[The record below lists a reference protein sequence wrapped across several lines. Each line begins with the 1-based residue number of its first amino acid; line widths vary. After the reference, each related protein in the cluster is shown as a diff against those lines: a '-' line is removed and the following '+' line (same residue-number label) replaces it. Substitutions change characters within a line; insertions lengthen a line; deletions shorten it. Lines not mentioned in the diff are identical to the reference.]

1 MKCLV
6 KQGSSFLLSVT
17 TRQPFLFFYFA
28 SVKQRRLCLL
38 LFIAFTSALSRAESF
53 DFNTDCRKAYNTIVA
68 LRLNEGQQ
76 LLHQEQKKNPAN
88 LIPVYLEN
96 YIDFLTVYTSDSREA
111 YNKLHGNKDLRMEML
126 KQGDSNSPW
135 YLFAAA
141 EINMQWATM
150 SIRFGD
156 YLTAILEI
164 KKAYKF
170 LEENQQ
176 RYPDFRANKK
186 SLGVLYALLGSVPD
200 KYKWGVSLLG
210 MEGNVQQGLKD
221 LEDLVAYGKQ
231 NDYIFME
238 ETVTLYAFLLFHLQN
253 DSEKA
258 WMVLKENG
266 FPEKDNLMNVFAC
279 AHIGVYGK
287 HTDEALR
294 VLDTKPSGA
303 AYADF
308 PLVTYLHGL
317 AKLHKLSTDADTYFK
332 KFIAENKGDSHLKA
346 SFQKI
351 AWSYLLKGDTLNYRS
366 FITKA
371 GKKGSTVVEAD
382 KQAQKEFESGTV
394 PNVNLLRARLLFDG
408 GYYQKAA
415 DEMSKL
421 NEKDFKSAEDGAE
434 YLYRFGRIYHEWN
447 RTDSA
452 LLYYEKAIAKG
463 KTIPRYFAA
472 NAALAS
478 AQIHEQ
484 KGEKEK
490 AVSFYTLCLSFEEHE
505 YKNGIDQKA
514 KAALNRLK

>member
-1 MKCLV
+1 M
-6 KQGSSFLLSVT
+6 
-17 TRQPFLFFYFA
+17 
-28 SVKQRRLCLL
+28 KQRRLCLL

-53 DFNTDCRKAYNTIVA
+53 NFNTDCRKAYNAIIA

-76 LLHQEQKKNPAN
+76 LLHQEQKKNPDN

-111 YNKLHGNKDLRMEML
+111 YSKLHGNKDLRMEML

-135 YLFAAA
+135 YLFTAA

-164 KKAYKF
+164 KKAYRF

-176 RYPDFRANKK
+176 RYPSFRANKK

-231 NDYIFME
+231 NDYIFMQ

-253 DSEKA
+253 ESEKA
-258 WMVLKENG
+258 WTVLKENG
-266 FPEKDNLMNVFAC
+266 FPENNNLMHVFAC

-294 VLDTKPSGA
+294 IMEAKPA
-303 AYADF
+303 AADYAGF
-308 PLVTYLHGL
+308 PLITYLHGL
-317 AKLHKLSTDADTYFK
+317 AKLHKLSPDADAYFK
-332 KFIAENKGDSHLKA
+332 RFIAENRGESHLKS

-366 FITKA
+366 FISKA
-371 GKKGSTVVEAD
+371 GKKGATVAEAD
-382 KQAQKEFESGTV
+382 KQAQREFESGTV
-394 PNVNLLRARLLFDG
+394 PNVNLLRARLLYDG
-408 GYYQKAA
+408 GYYRKAA
-415 DEMSKL
+415 DEMAGLSGK
-421 NEKDFKSAEDGAE
+421 NFKTVEEETE

-447 RTDSA
+447 KHDSA
-452 LLYYEKAIAKG
+452 LYYYSRTIEKG
-463 KTIPRYFAA
+463 KALPRYFAA

-478 AQIHEQ
+478 AQICEL
-484 KGEKEK
+484 KNDKEK
-490 AVSFYTLCLSFEEHE
+490 AVSFYNLCLSFEEHE

-514 KAALNRLK
+514 KAALDRLK